1 MCPRESSVKGP
12 IWRPRR
18 LVLEE
23 RRWGENEVS
32 SVIGYRVM
40 SGGAR
45 RGREGGREGGEG
57 AGGARGGMER
67 AGMSFGGM
75 LEIWVCIR
83 AFLCGIKNM
92 TNHPELSRKTRM
104 GDKEESTELAA
115 SQSTL

>member
-1 MCPRESSVKGP
+1 MCLRESSVKGP

-32 SVIGYRVM
+32 SVMGYRACQREPD
-40 SGGAR
+40 GG
-45 RGREGGREGGEG
+45 GREGGRGRPGRD
-57 AGGARGGMER
+57 RGGMEC
-67 AGMSFGGM
+67 AGMGFVGM

-92 TNHPELSRKTRM
+92 TNHPELSRRPDYM

>member
-45 RGREGGREGGEG
+45 RGREGGRR
-57 AGGARGGMER
+57 RGRRG
-67 AGMSFGGM
+67 
-75 LEIWVCIR
+75 
-83 AFLCGIKNM
+83 
-92 TNHPELSRKTRM
+92 
-104 GDKEESTELAA
+104 
-115 SQSTL
+115 